1 MTKSMIK
8 TKQTTNR
15 NNVTT
20 TAIKAGEGRGHG
32 DTGRGGHGTTKME
45 EWGLRDIWWTAPS
58 FDSFS
63 ETRLPGT
70 TYKTD

>member
-1 MTKSMIK
+1 MSKSMIK

-20 TAIKAGEGRGHG
+20 TAIKAGGGTTRGHG
-32 DTGRGGHGTTKME
+32 KGGHGTTKME
-45 EWGLRDIWWTAPS
+45 EWGLRDIWWTATS

-70 TYKTD
+70 SYKTD